1 MWEDAMRR
9 TLATIALLI
18 LGVIGSPGDV
28 ARAEDGA
35 DVALPRPYAIQPQV
49 RFWKRVYTEVDTSG
63 GLVHDREHL
72 DVVYDV
78 LRFPDDLSPGEQQE
92 RADERKAHYRD
103 TLLRLADGPRD
114 DLSKEDLRVLR
125 LWPRGVAPE
134 TLRAAAENVRFQ
146 LGQANRFRDG
156 LVRSGAWQEHIRQV
170 LTRHGVPKELVALP
184 HVESSYNPL
193 AYSKVGAAGL
203 WQFMPSTGRRFLR
216 VDDVVDERF
225 DPWRS
230 SEAAAQYL
238 VENHRVTGAWP
249 LAITGY
255 NHGAGGMR
263 KAAQQLGTTDI
274 GVIVRRYKG
283 ANFGFASR
291 NFYASF
297 LAAADIDASPEKY
310 FGPLERMERDDSRV
324 VVLQRAT
331 SVGALQ
337 RSLGVSSGIL
347 RELNLALR
355 EPFWTGRRHA
365 PPGAVVRVPRQVSS
379 ADAASRIASAMA
391 DAEAEPDP
399 EPSTERAATP
409 AKRSTKKATATKS
422 ASSQTRSVAKKGS
435 AKPKVVART
444 HRVRPGETVSSL
456 ARRYGVPESSILAA
470 NGMRSG
476 RSLKAG
482 QTLKIPA
489 RRAAAPSDSDEA

>member
-1 MWEDAMRR
+1 MRL
-9 TLATIALLI
+9 TLAILVLLVLGI
-18 LGVIGSPGDV
+18 LGSPADA
-28 ARAEDGA
+28 ARAEEGA
-35 DVALPRPYAIQPQV
+35 GVALPRPYAIQPQV

-92 RADERKAHYRD
+92 RADERKAYYRSV
-103 TLLRLADGPRD
+103 LLRLADGPREG
-114 DLSKEDLRVLR
+114 LSREELRVLR
-125 LWPRGVAPE
+125 LWPKGVASE

-146 LGQANRFRDG
+146 LGQANRFREG
-156 LVRSGAWQEHIRQV
+156 IVRSGAWEDHIREV
-170 LTRHGVPKELVALP
+170 LAKHGVPQELVALP

-225 DPWRS
+225 DPWRA
-230 SEAAAQYL
+230 SEAAARYL
-238 VENHRVTGAWP
+238 AENHRVTGAWP

-310 FGPLERMERDDSRV
+310 FGPLKRAERDDSRV
-324 VVLQRAT
+324 VVLQRST
-331 SVGALQ
+331 SVGGLE

-365 PPGAVVRVPRQVSS
+365 PPGVVVRVPRSVSTD
-379 ADAASRIASAMA
+379 DANAQLASAMVDV
-391 DAEAEPDP
+391 DAVSDP
-399 EPSTERAATP
+399 EPEPERVAAPAKKSAKKASASKSGGAEKASAATKKKSP
-409 AKRSTKKATATKS
+409 AS
-422 ASSQTRSVAKKGS
+422 
-435 AKPKVVART
+435 PKVASRT
-444 HRVRPGETVSSL
+444 HRVRPGETVSAL
-456 ARRYGVPESSILAA
+456 ARRYGVTEKSILAA
-470 NGMRSG
+470 NGLRSG

-489 RRAAAPSDSDEA
+489 RRASSDEA